1 VIWDKEINGHPAYR
15 DLGIDDHFTVAETIR
30 HLKSLGDSAQPFFGV
45 VHLNT
50 NHYPYNTRKE
60 YQRWQGSDLDLY
72 DNTVLETDT
81 HFGRLVETLRDL
93 GKLDNTIILFASDH
107 GEAFN
112 EHGYIAHF
120 YCHFIETV
128 AVPMWL
134 YLPPPVLAKLDVTA
148 LTRNQTETVQNLDI
162 VPTLLDCLG
171 AWDLPATEPLRRP
184 LLGQSLL
191 RPLPAERTVL
201 ITNTDEVMNS
211 IIGLSSITGIK
222 HYMIRTSSVPAKED
236 LYDLAKD
243 PTELN
248 NLWPTTSAEER
259 DRFRN
264 PFMQFPV
271 AARMMREALQHA
283 AKPPPSRQ

>member
-1 VIWDKEINGHPAYR
+1 
-15 DLGIDDHFTVAETIR
+15 
-30 HLKSLGDSAQPFFGV
+30 
-45 VHLNT
+45 
-50 NHYPYNTRKE
+50 
-60 YQRWQGSDLDLY
+60 
-72 DNTVLETDT
+72 
-81 HFGRLVETLRDL
+81 
-93 GKLDNTIILFASDH
+93 
-107 GEAFN
+107 
-112 EHGYIAHF
+112 
-120 YCHFIETV
+120 
-128 AVPMWL
+128 
-134 YLPPPVLAKLDVTA
+134 VLAKLDVTA
-148 LTRNQTETVQNLDI
+148 LIRNQSETVQNLDI

-171 AWDLPATEPLRRP
+171 AWDVPATESLRRP

-211 IIGLSSITGIK
+211 IIGLSSITGTK

-283 AKPPPSRQ
+283 AKPPPNRQ